1 MSTTTHLSADTL
13 TRARELIALYPEPR
27 SAMIPLCHLAQ
38 EQDGWL
44 TPEAMADIAD
54 LLGTT
59 AAEVLGTASFY
70 DMLHTEP
77 VGTHVVSVCTNI
89 ACLLNGALELLEH
102 AEHSLGVN
110 SGGTTADGT
119 ITLEEAECLA
129 DCDRAPCVQVNHRFV
144 GAQSAESFDRLVG
157 ELRSGAR
164 DEEIPRHGTLNRVRR
179 TGGLGA
185 DGDRIAAERQ
195 AMVEAIT
202 ARAAAAQAAEEAKA
216 AQALK
221 AADAAKTTEAAADVA
236 HSADD
241 AERAAGAEAAGRA
254 IAGKDASASGPP
266 TGTAGASG
274 SSGAGG
280 SGDHPAGAG
289 DNHPDGTDA

>member
-1 MSTTTHLSADTL
+1 VSTTTHLSAHTL

-102 AEHSLGVN
+102 AEQSLGVN
-110 SGGTTADGT
+110 SGGTTVDGT

-164 DEEIPRHGTLNRVRR
+164 DDEIPRHGTLNRVRR
-179 TGGLGA
+179 AGGLAA
-185 DGDRIAAERQ
+185 DGARIAAERL
-195 AMVEAIT
+195 AMGEAIT
-202 ARAAAAQAAEEAKA
+202 ARAAAAKAAEEAKA
-216 AQALK
+216 AEAAK
-221 AADAAKTTEAAADVA
+221 AADAAKTGDHSGGTTDQPDD
-236 HSADD
+236 SAD
-241 AERAAGAEAAGRA
+241 
-254 IAGKDASASGPP
+254 
-266 TGTAGASG
+266 
-274 SSGAGG
+274 
-280 SGDHPAGAG
+280 
-289 DNHPDGTDA
+289 HPDGTDAR

>member
-1 MSTTTHLSADTL
+1 LSATTHLSADTL

-44 TPEAMADIAD
+44 TPEAMGEIGD
-54 LLGTT
+54 LLGVT

-89 ACLLNGALELLEH
+89 ACLLNGGLELLEH
-102 AEHSLGVN
+102 AEASLGVN
-110 SGGTTADGT
+110 SGGTTPDGT

-144 GAQSAESFDRLVG
+144 GAQSAESFDRLVA
-157 ELRSGAR
+157 ELRTGAR

-179 TGGLGA
+179 TVGLGVGR
-185 DGDRIAAERQ
+185 DQIVAERQ

-202 ARAAAAQAAEEAKA
+202 ARAAEA
-216 AQALK
+216 K
-221 AADAAKTTEAAADVA
+221 AADAAKAAEAAKVSEAAA
-236 HSADD
+236 
-241 AERAAGAEAAGRA
+241 E
-254 IAGKDASASGPP
+254 
-266 TGTAGASG
+266 T
-274 SSGAGG
+274 
-280 SGDHPAGAG
+280 
-289 DNHPDGTDA
+289 PDGTDG

>member
-1 MSTTTHLSADTL
+1 MSAASHLSADTL
-13 TRARELIALYPEPR
+13 TRARELIAVYPEPR
-27 SAMIPLCHLAQ
+27 SALIPLCHLAQ

-44 TPEAMADIAD
+44 TPEAMDDIGE
-54 LLGTT
+54 LVGVT

-70 DMLHTEP
+70 DMLHTRP

-102 AEHSLGVN
+102 AEASLGVN

-144 GAQSAESFDRLVG
+144 GAQSPESFDRLVG

-164 DEEIPRHGTLNRVRR
+164 DDEIPRHGTLNRVRR
-179 TGGLGA
+179 TGGLVVGR
-185 DGDRIAAERQ
+185 DQIAAERQ
-195 AMVEAIT
+195 AMAEAIT
-202 ARAAAAQAAEEAKA
+202 ARAAEAKAAEEAKA
-216 AQALK
+216 AQAAEAAK
-221 AADAAKTTEAAADVA
+221 AADEAEAAKTAGAAKAAGEADAAKTAGAAK
-236 HSADD
+236 
-241 AERAAGAEAAGRA
+241 AAGEA
-254 IAGKDASASGPP
+254 IAGRDASASGPP
-266 TGTAGASG
+266 TGTDGASG

-280 SGDHPAGAG
+280 SGDHPAG
-289 DNHPDGTDA
+289 TDS